1 MIGIYKVTSPLG
13 YIYIGQSIDIENRFC
28 DYKKLKCKA
37 QLRIYNSFVKYGVE
51 NHIFETIEE
60 CPLNLLNEKERY
72 WQDFYNVLGKQGL
85 NCNLVSTYDSPKV
98 LSKETKLKISN
109 SLTGLRH
116 TDESKAKISKGLMGR
131 IVSQETRDKISQSNK
146 NKKFSV
152 ERRQKISNA
161 LKGRKIPKEVIE
173 KRNKKLSK
181 GFHYKARIIV
191 NTQNGVF
198 YDCIGE
204 AAECYNI
211 KRSTL
216 NNFLIGHRKNKT
228 YLVYAS

>member
-13 YIYIGQSIDIENRFC
+13 YIYIGQSKNIDNRFC

-37 QLRIYNSFVKYGVE
+37 QLRIYNSLVKYGVE
-51 NHIFETIEE
+51 NHIFETIEN
-60 CPLNLLNEKERY
+60 CPIYLLNEKERY

-85 NCNLVSTYDSPKV
+85 NCNLVPTNNFPKV
-98 LSKETKLKISN
+98 LSDETKSKISN

-131 IVSQETRDKISQSNK
+131 IVSQETRNKISKSNK

-152 ERRQKISNA
+152 ERRQKISDA
-161 LKGRKIPKEVIE
+161 LKGRKIPKDVIE

-198 YDCIGE
+198 YDFIGD
-204 AAECYNI
+204 AANCYNI

-216 NNFLIGHRKNKT
+216 NNFLTGLRKNKT
-228 YLVYAS
+228 YLSYA